1 LEFKDVRAHIT
12 NSKEERVRF
21 TLVSKIKCRRR
32 QTAWVS
38 SWIRRKGEMLI
49 ENNPLRKRRGIG
61 PKEIEEIVEEGI
73 LSRVGIGN

>member
-1 LEFKDVRAHIT
+1 
-12 NSKEERVRF
+12 
-21 TLVSKIKCRRR
+21 
-32 QTAWVS
+32 
-38 SWIRRKGEMLI
+38 MLI